1 MPSSDAPARTKESPV
16 NTHLVGVD
24 IGGTAIK
31 AVAIEPD
38 GHVLRRL
45 KVPTPQ
51 KDAEGTRTAAAVAQL
66 LSELEAAPGA
76 AGMAAP
82 GIIDAARGI
91 VLHSHNLG
99 WRELPLAD
107 LVSARW
113 GCRIPL
119 GHDVGAGAAA
129 EHRWGAGADGPGLTA
144 FLPVGTGIS
153 IAFAGTGAPAPSPWA
168 GEIGM
173 LAPFPEPHPG
183 LINLESVTAAP
194 AIARAGGRDSARAVA
209 AAVQSGDATAT
220 AAWNAAVEALAD
232 ALAWVT
238 ALLAPQRIVI
248 GGGVADA
255 GDTLLVPLRDAVA
268 HRLTI
273 LPAPMIVRA
282 KLGPWAGAIGA
293 ALLAPYA
300 EAASLLVP
308 ELVG

>member
-1 MPSSDAPARTKESPV
+1 M

-38 GHVLRRL
+38 GHVLRRV

-51 KDAEGTRTAAAVAQL
+51 ADAAGTRTADTVAQL
-66 LSELEAAPGA
+66 LIDLDAAPGA

-82 GIIDAARGI
+82 GIIDGARGV

-99 WRELPLAD
+99 WRELPLVD
-107 LVSARW
+107 LVSTRW

-153 IAFAGTGAPAPSPWA
+153 VAIAGHGAPAQSPWA

-173 LAPFPEPHPG
+173 LAPFPEPHPD
-183 LINLESVTAAP
+183 LVNLESITAAP
-194 AIARAGGRDSARAVA
+194 AIARAAGRDSARAVA
-209 AAVQSGDATAT
+209 AAVELGDPTAT
-220 AAWNAAVEALAD
+220 AAWNTAVEALAD
-232 ALAWVT
+232 ALSWVT
-238 ALLAPQRIVI
+238 ALLAPARIVI

-255 GDTLLVPLRDAVA
+255 GDTLLVPLRAAVA
-268 HRLTI
+268 RRLTI
-273 LPAPMIVRA
+273 LPEPMIVRA
-282 KLGPWAGAIGA
+282 KLGPWAGEIGA

-300 EAASLLVP
+300 EAASLRMP